1 MNWDTSIENFKN
13 YLKLERGLSMN
24 SIKSY
29 EFDLIQFKN
38 FMIENGINESPK
50 KFSIIDIIDKTE
62 INIPIFIY
70 IVLIIVTLNIKRKF
84 FDDAN

>member
-50 KFSIIDIIDKTE
+50 NVVHQQLKH
-62 INIPIFIY
+62 IFIK
-70 IVLIIVTLNIKRKF
+70 ISQIKNLEVKPGVFRH
-84 FDDAN
+84 

>member
-38 FMIENGINESPK
+38 FMIENAINESPK
-50 KFSIIDIIDKTE
+50 QCSSSTVK
-62 INIPIFIY
+62 NIS
-70 IVLIIVTLNIKRKF
+70 LIKISTNKKY
-84 FDDAN
+84 